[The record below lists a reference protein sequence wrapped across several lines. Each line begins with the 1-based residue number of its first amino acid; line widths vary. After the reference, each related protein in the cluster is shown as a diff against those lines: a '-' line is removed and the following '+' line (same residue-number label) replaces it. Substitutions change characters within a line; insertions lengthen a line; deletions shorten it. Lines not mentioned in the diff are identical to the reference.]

1 MGYCASGYVL
11 CSPSTHVRCHLAAQL
26 THAAALSLPGL
37 SEAAHASGPNAR
49 PLTRHRSHQGIPFL
63 PQRVCYCCI
72 VSVRHAVAT
81 ATCVCTQAHLGGPA
95 FVNPATPLSN
105 SGTGHSK
112 GQSWTA
118 ATTPSLRLDS
128 TLASFML
135 TCWPRVHGTD
145 LVCMPSTQLCTAT
158 TAADL
163 LPHFWTHTVCVF
175 DTKRGSPPRVPV
187 LAKPFVGPGSGPPP
201 GVVPPRK
208 PRGHQGGGPRAGGA
222 GRGGGGAGG
231 GAGASPAP

>member
-1 MGYCASGYVL
+1 MPL
-11 CSPSTHVRCHLAAQL
+11 PSPSRTFG
-26 THAAALSLPGL
+26 S
-37 SEAAHASGPNAR
+37 NAR
-49 PLTRHRSHQGIPFL
+49 QWPKCQATHEASFASRRPPSPPTCLPLLHSECAPRS
-63 PQRVCYCCI
+63 CYG
-72 VSVRHAVAT
+72 A
-81 ATCVCTQAHLGGPA
+81 CVCTRAHLGGPA

-105 SGTGHSK
+105 SGTGHSN

-118 ATTPSLRLDS
+118 ATTPSLHLDS

-201 GVVPPRK
+201 GAVPPRK